1 MEAVAAEL
9 DEDEDDEDAADWLLS
24 EPADPTTVG
33 MGAGEEGT
41 RLFLVGELIPGL
53 AKIGGACNCCT
64 SELGLEV
71 LGRKP
76 PPDVTELPPTVV
88 TDPPDMPLE
97 GVPLRPL
104 NLSSTVLRLFLLT
117 EVIPLGLDTGTG
129 FSKLAVGFGAI
140 LGMVPAI

>member
-9 DEDEDDEDAADWLLS
+9 DEDEDEEDAADWLLS
-24 EPADPTTVG
+24 ELPDPTTVG
-33 MGAGEEGT
+33 MGAGEDGI

-53 AKIGGACNCCT
+53 ANIGGACNCCT

-71 LGRKP
+71 LVRK
-76 PPDVTELPPTVV
+76 PPDVTEPLPPTVV

-129 FSKLAVGFGAI
+129 FSKLAVGLGAI

>member
-71 LGRKP
+71 LVRK
-76 PPDVTELPPTVV
+76 PPDVTEPLPPTVV

-129 FSKLAVGFGAI
+129 FSKLAVGLGAI